1 MKILLTGWGFPPRI
15 DGGLD
20 IHVRNLFEG
29 LEKRGF
35 DIKLALPEENAPDR
49 ENTIS
54 IDTGNGDMIQRA
66 RNMSSKVAEIAED
79 FDIIH
84 THDWFGTEAGYKSR
98 KYSDTTWISTLH
110 SLSSSRNRKANERIE
125 RFEEVSVSES
135 DEVIAVSEK
144 LADEIY
150 SKYSEKPEIVYNGF
164 SEPETNEKDI
174 REELGI
180 EKEDMI
186 LFLGRHAEQK
196 GLKNLL
202 YGFKKFLGKN
212 DGVLVL
218 GGEGYMSDALK
229 DFAEILGIDR
239 NVIFTGF
246 IDEEDLGDYYAS
258 SDVFVS
264 PSINEPF
271 GLTITEA
278 ISCQT
283 PVVATENGAEEIIP
297 DEAIVSIDP
306 DSNSIAEGI
315 KIGLEKD
322 LNDVEVRSWD
332 EMIDETVEIYR
343 RVN

>member
-1 MKILLTGWGFPPRI
+1 MKILLTGWGFPPKI

-35 DIKLALPEENAPDR
+35 EVKLALPEENAPER
-49 ENTIS
+49 ENIIS
-54 IDTGNGDMIQRA
+54 IDAGEGDMVQRS
-66 RNMSSKVAEIAED
+66 RKMSSEVAKISEE

-98 KYSDTTWISTLH
+98 KYSDTAWISTLH

-125 RFEEVSVSES
+125 RLEEVSVSES

-144 LADEIY
+144 LAKEIN
-150 SKYSEKPEIVYNGF
+150 SKYSERSEVIHNGF
-164 SEPETNEKDI
+164 SEPETNGKDMK
-174 REELGI
+174 EELGI
-180 EKEDMI
+180 EEDMI

-202 YGFKKFLGKN
+202 YGFKKFLKHN

-229 DFAEILGIDR
+229 DFAEILGIEEK
-239 NVIFTGF
+239 VIFTGF
-246 IDEEDLGDYYAS
+246 IDEENLGDYYAS
-258 SDVFVS
+258 SDVFIS

-297 DEAIVSIDP
+297 DEAIVSIEP
-306 DSNSIAEGI
+306 DSDSIAEGI
-315 KIGLEKD
+315 ERGLEKD

-332 EMIDETVEIYR
+332 EMIDETVEIYG